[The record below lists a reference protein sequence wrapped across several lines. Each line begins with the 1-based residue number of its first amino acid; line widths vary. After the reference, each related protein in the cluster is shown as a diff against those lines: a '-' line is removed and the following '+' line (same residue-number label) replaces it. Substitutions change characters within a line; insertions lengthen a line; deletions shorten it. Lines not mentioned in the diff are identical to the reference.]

1 MFKFLVRRLLSLI
14 PVLVGISL
22 LVFLFIHFIPG
33 DPIWVMLGDFATE
46 EAVAE
51 LRQDLG
57 LDEPLHIQY
66 VKYVGRLLQGDLGES
81 IHTRN
86 PITSDLATRLPA
98 SLELAITAMLIASL
112 IGIPAGVIS
121 AMNHRSLIDSAS
133 MVGALIGVS
142 LPIYVLGLFAIWIFA
157 VQLGWLPPGGRLS
170 PDIELERITGFH
182 VLDSIVT
189 RNWTALGDSLKHLTI
204 PSIVLATVP
213 MAIIAR
219 ITRASLLEVFS
230 QDFVRTARS
239 KGLRER
245 SVVTRHVLKNAMLPV
260 ITVIGIQFGV
270 ILSGAVLTETIFS
283 WPGIGRWVY
292 EAIQKRDYPVV
303 QGMTLF
309 IGLVFLF
316 SSLVVDALYVWLDPR
331 IRYE

>member
-1 MFKFLVRRLLSLI
+1 VFKFLVRRLLSLI

-46 EAVAE
+46 ESVAE

-57 LDEPLHIQY
+57 LDEPLHVQY

-121 AMNHRSLIDSAS
+121 AMNHRSLSDTLS

-270 ILSGAVLTETIFS
+270 ILSGAVLTETVFS

-309 IGLVFLF
+309 IGVVFLL

>member
-46 EAVAE
+46 ESVAE

-57 LDEPLHIQY
+57 LDEPLHVQY

-121 AMNHRSLIDSAS
+121 AMNHRSLIDSLS

-270 ILSGAVLTETIFS
+270 ILSGAVLTETVFS

-309 IGLVFLF
+309 IGVVFLL

>member
-1 MFKFLVRRLLSLI
+1 MFKFLVHRLLSLI
-14 PVLVGISL
+14 PVLLGISL

-46 EAVAE
+46 ESVAD

-66 VKYVGRLLQGDLGES
+66 LKYVGRLLQGDLGTS

-121 AMNHRSLIDSAS
+121 AMKHQSLIDSAS
-133 MVGALIGVS
+133 MVGTLIGVS

-157 VQLGWLPPGGRLS
+157 VKLGWLPPGGRLS
-170 PDIELERITGFH
+170 SDIELVRITGFH
-182 VLDSIVT
+182 VLDSIIT

-204 PSIVLATVP
+204 PAVVLATVP

-219 ITRASLLEVFS
+219 ITRASVLEVLS

-245 SVVTRHVLKNAMLPV
+245 AVVKRHVLKNAMLPI
-260 ITVIGIQFGV
+260 ITVVGIQFGV

-309 IGLVFLF
+309 IGVVFLL

-331 IRYE
+331 IRNE

>member
-1 MFKFLVRRLLSLI
+1 
-14 PVLVGISL
+14 L

-51 LRQDLG
+51 LREDLG

-66 VKYVGRLLQGDLGES
+66 LKYMGRLLQGDLGES

-98 SLELAITAMLIASL
+98 SLELAISAMLIASL

-121 AMNHRSLIDSAS
+121 AMKHRSLVDSAS

-157 VQLGWLPPGGRLS
+157 VKLGWLPPGGRLS
-170 PDIELERITGFH
+170 PVIELETITGFY
-182 VLDSIVT
+182 VLDSVIA
-189 RNWTALGDSLKHLTI
+189 RNWAALGDSLKHLTI
-204 PSIVLATVP
+204 PAIVLATVP

-219 ITRASLLEVFS
+219 ITRASLLEVLS

-245 SVVTRHVLKNAMLPV
+245 AVVRRHVMKNAMLPV
-260 ITVIGIQFGV
+260 VTVIGIQFGV

-309 IGLVFLF
+309 IGVVFLL

>member
-46 EAVAE
+46 ESVAE

-57 LDEPLHIQY
+57 LDEPLHVQY

-121 AMNHRSLIDSAS
+121 AMNHRSLIDSLS

-309 IGLVFLF
+309 IGVVFLL

>member
-1 MFKFLVRRLLSLI
+1 VFKFLVHRLLSLI
-14 PVLVGISL
+14 PVLLGISL

-46 EAVAE
+46 ESVAD

-66 VKYVGRLLQGDLGES
+66 LKYVGRLLQGDLGTS

-121 AMNHRSLIDSAS
+121 AMKHQSLIDSAS
-133 MVGALIGVS
+133 MVGTLIGVS

-157 VQLGWLPPGGRLS
+157 VKLGWLPPGGRLS
-170 PDIELERITGFH
+170 SDIELVRITGFH
-182 VLDSIVT
+182 VLDSIIT

-204 PSIVLATVP
+204 PAVVLATVP

-219 ITRASLLEVFS
+219 ITRASVLEVLS

-245 SVVTRHVLKNAMLPV
+245 AVVKRHVLKNAMLPI
-260 ITVIGIQFGV
+260 ITVVGIQFGV

-309 IGLVFLF
+309 IGVVFLL

-331 IRYE
+331 IRNE

>member
-331 IRYE
+331 IR

>member
-1 MFKFLVRRLLSLI
+1 VFKFLVRRLLSLI

-46 EAVAE
+46 ESVAE

-57 LDEPLHIQY
+57 LDEPLHVQY

-121 AMNHRSLIDSAS
+121 AMNHRSLIDSLS

-309 IGLVFLF
+309 IGVVFLL